1 MKRRVIASL
10 LTLVLCLTLLP
21 APAFAEEIGGTTPEP
36 AATDIYVSSTAGNDS
51 NAGTTKNTAVATL
64 AKAVEIAP
72 DGATIYVLSDLTM
85 TECARF
91 YNKNLTITSG
101 DGGSYTVTRGDGFE
115 AQSDTARS
123 WYNPAMIEVQG
134 NQEGAECGL
143 TLKNII
149 LDDAGE
155 YEGTVF
161 AQAISGKSEE
171 DKDNLVYV
179 QDAMIAS
186 NATVPCTITLGEGAV
201 LRNFGGMSAVRVT
214 DQAKLVMKSG
224 SVIEDASSITRSKGD
239 AGSVGPAGAVWL
251 QGSDFEMK
259 SGAEIKNVNGR
270 AIYADGGEVT
280 VGGTISGITG
290 NPAMWQG
297 RNGTAIHLRN
307 NATGTLTATGLITNV
322 TGGGTIVNLSGSTY
336 TMDAGSVMSGNQ
348 GNNIAAF
355 GGANTIFMN
364 GEITG
369 IRSGN
374 GNGYYDAINLQVAS
388 NATDLIYCK
397 IGATGNIHDNNVWY
411 GSVYVQGNNIE
422 LHHYGKINNNSSS
435 DKSGGIVLANNFP
448 GAKVIM
454 YDGAEVIGNKSDND
468 GAGVMVSYGTFTM
481 NGGKISGNIAMGQAG
496 GVYVRRGGQFIMN
509 GGEISN
515 NHANKYGGGV
525 SFVASDYFGYVPYV
539 ALNGGMI
546 SSNTMG
552 DSDTK
557 VSNDLGIAS
566 SDYSHIN
573 RYLYI
578 SDDVTIGN
586 KAVYFQ
592 ANSKTVTPADDSLD
606 IKLGNASTDS
616 VTALSDKATA
626 NGWNAPFATFWA
638 QRNGGA
644 ELTVGGLTL
653 DSALPQIVY
662 ALVQETGE
670 DGNPASGAEI
680 KVYSTVITSDGI
692 FLTLPNGYKNGCA
705 VALVQP
711 TTDFGSVV
719 ITGPATIEKDSAA
732 ATYEVPYTATY
743 TMSDNLLSMLKNAQS
758 GVPMTFVVE
767 LDSRLTAKKDDNGN
781 FRYNFNGD
789 GILEVDKSNITVSPD
804 GHTIT
809 VVCKPVA
816 DWTTAIGGK
825 TSVKMTLTG
834 TGVLAAKY
842 FDAGKYLNTT
852 GHIKGAIGSLPVVI
866 PANVCRT
873 KMLAPTYTVT
883 YDANGGSGTMTDQ
896 NSPYAYGAAA
906 TVLTNGFTRSGYT
919 FTGWNTQA
927 DGKGTSCKA
936 GDSINVTGNIILY
949 AQWSKNSSGR
959 DDRDSYYFAI
969 EKIDVQDS
977 HALNG
982 ATFAL
987 YQYSSDGKTVN
998 RTTAKTSRNGSESGI
1013 ALFSV
1018 DSITGNGG
1026 DWYYVEV
1033 TAPEGYVLDTTEHKI
1048 TKNDFSTSR
1057 SAAIRN
1063 AETVRNCR
1071 SSTPNVL
1078 NGDDHYAYVV
1088 GYSDG
1093 AVRPNANISRA
1104 EVATIFFR
1112 LLKDSV
1118 RDGNLTSNTYTDVP
1132 DSYWA
1137 NTAISTMAGL
1147 GIVQGRSSTAFDPNA
1162 SITRAEFAA
1171 ICARFDTG
1179 KSSGTQTFSDIKG
1192 HWAQSYIE
1200 RAAELGWIKG
1210 FEDGT
1215 FRPND
1220 CITRAQAMTMIN
1232 RVLNRIPEDASD
1244 LLPDMNVWP
1253 DCNPGDWFYLA
1264 VQEATNS
1271 HNYKHKAGNYET
1283 WISMKQD
1290 PDWTRYEN

>member
-1 MKRRVIASL
+1 MKRQVIASL

-21 APAFAEEIGGTTPEP
+21 APAFAADTGEDTPEP
-36 AATDIYVSSTAGNDS
+36 AATDIYVSSTGNDDTG
-51 NAGTTKNTAVATL
+51 AGSEGNPYATL
-64 AKAVEIAP
+64 AKAVDAA
-72 DGATIYVLSDLTM
+72 DSGATIYVMSDLTM
-85 TECARF
+85 TKCARY
-91 YNKNLTITSG
+91 YNKNLTITSYG
-101 DGGSYTVTRGDGFE
+101 ETRTVTRGDDFE
-115 AQSDTARS
+115 TLSDTARS

-134 NQEGAECGL
+134 NPEGAECGL

-149 LDDAGE
+149 LDDTGE

-171 DKDNLVYV
+171 DKGNLVYV

-224 SVIEDASSITRSKGD
+224 SKIEDTTVTDRIKGKAQD
-239 AGSVGPAGAVWL
+239 EVGPAGAIWV
-251 QGSDFEMK
+251 QGASVEMQAG
-259 SGAEIKNVNGR
+259 SEIGGVVGRAVYVDGGTAEIS
-270 AIYADGGEVT
+270 
-280 VGGTISGITG
+280 GTISEIKGD
-290 NPAMWQG
+290 AHMWQG
-297 RNGTAIHLRN
+297 KNGTAIHLRN
-307 NATGTLTATGLITNV
+307 NATGTLTATGLIANV
-322 TGGGTIVNLSGSTY
+322 TGGDTIVNLSGSTY

-348 GNNIAAF
+348 GNNIAAY

-374 GNGYYDAINLQVAS
+374 GNGNYDAINLQATS
-388 NATDLIYCK
+388 DATDLIYCK

-435 DKSGGIVLANNFP
+435 DKSGGIVLANNYT
-448 GAKVIM
+448 GAKVFM
-454 YDGAEVIGNKSDND
+454 YDGAEVIGNKSVND
-468 GAGVMVSYGTFTM
+468 GAGVMVSCGTFTM
-481 NGGKISGNIAMGQAG
+481 NGGKISGNIATGQAG

-525 SFVASDYFGYVPYV
+525 SFVASDYSGYVPYV

-586 KAVYFQ
+586 KAVYFET
-592 ANSKTVTPADDSLD
+592 NSKIVTLADDSLD

-616 VTALSDKATA
+616 NTALKNASTNDKGWA
-626 NGWNAPFATFWA
+626 NPLATFWV
-638 QRNGGA
+638 QRDGA
-644 ELTVGGLTL
+644 ASLTVGGLNPDKNLPVYVLTQKTGANGKP
-653 DSALPQIVY
+653 DSTAVNTY
-662 ALVQETGE
+662 AAAVDA
-670 DGNPASGAEI
+670 DGNVS
-680 KVYSTVITSDGI
+680 
-692 FLTLPNGYKNGCA
+692 FTLPIADVNGNGCA
-705 VALVQP
+705 VAIVQP
-711 TTDFGSVV
+711 TQDFGTLTIS
-719 ITGPATIEKDSAA
+719 GPERIKQNKTDAD
-732 ATYEVPYTATY
+732 Y
-743 TMSDNLLSMLKNAQS
+743 
-758 GVPMTFVVE
+758 
-767 LDSRLTAKKDDNGN
+767 
-781 FRYNFNGD
+781 
-789 GILEVDKSNITVSPD
+789 
-804 GHTIT
+804 
-809 VVCKPVA
+809 PVA
-816 DWTTAIGGK
+816 
-825 TSVKMTLTG
+825 
-834 TGVLAAKY
+834 
-842 FDAGKYLNTT
+842 
-852 GHIKGAIGSLPVVI
+852 
-866 PANVCRT
+866 
-873 KMLAPTYTVT
+873 YTVT
-883 YDANGGSGTMTDQ
+883 YVMSESLKNNITQAGGSAEYSLVITKDARLTGTPDSFNG
-896 NSPYAYGAAA
+896 NSIQVTYTLPNDAFVVGDSLFASAEL
-906 TVLTNGFTRSGYT
+906 TVTVGQSSYIIPSNVTETKLLGLESFHVVFNWNDGSGKTETVSVIEGEALGDKMIADPTRSGYT
-919 FTGWNTQA
+919 FTGWNTQQ
-927 DGKGTSCKA
+927 DGKGSSFDKSTV
-936 GDSINVTGNIILY
+936 ITGSLLTVY
-949 AQWSKNSSGR
+949 AQWSMNSSGGG
-959 DDRDSYYFAI
+959 SSKTYYYLAV
-969 EKIDVQDS
+969 EKVDAQDGHTLS
-977 HALNG
+977 G
-982 ATFAL
+982 ARFGL
-987 YQYSSDGKTVN
+987 YLDGRQIATATSN
-998 RTTAKTSRNGSESGI
+998 RSGI
-1013 ALFSV
+1013 AMFRVNESDYRKINAKSDL
-1018 DSITGNGG
+1018 
-1026 DWYYVEV
+1026 YYQEL
-1033 TAPEGYVLDTTEHKI
+1033 TAPEGYVVNSDEVSIEKSDLT
-1048 TKNDFSTSR
+1048 TSR
-1057 SAAIRN
+1057 SKAEKD
-1063 AETVRNCR
+1063 AETVRNYR
-1071 SSTPNVL
+1071 GSTPDLL
-1078 NGDDHYAYVV
+1078 NGDDHFAYVV
-1088 GYSDG
+1088 GYPDG
-1093 AVRPNANISRA
+1093 CVHPNALITRA
-1104 EVATIFFR
+1104 ETVTIFFR
-1112 LLKDSV
+1112 LLKDDV
-1118 RDGNLTSNTYTDVP
+1118 RDDNLRTSNTFADVP
-1132 DSYWA
+1132 NDYWA
-1137 NTAISTMAGL
+1137 NTAISTMEGL

-1200 RAAELGWIKG
+1200 RAAELGWIRG

-1232 RVLNRIPEDASD
+1232 CVLNRIPEDASD

>member
-21 APAFAEEIGGTTPEP
+21 APAFAADTREDTPEP

-51 NAGTTKNTAVATL
+51 NAGTTQNTAVATL
-64 AKAVEIAP
+64 EKAVQIAP
-72 DGATIYVLSDLTM
+72 DGATIYVMSNLTM
-85 TECARF
+85 TKCARF
-91 YNKNLTITSG
+91 YSKSLTITSLG
-101 DGGSYTVTRGDGFE
+101 DATYTITRGDNF
-115 AQSDTARS
+115 AQQQDNARS
-123 WYNPAMIEVQG
+123 TYNPAMIEVQTNG
-134 NQEGAECGL
+134 DKPAGL
-143 TLKNII
+143 TLTNII
-149 LDDAGE
+149 LDDDGKHM
-155 YEGTVF
+155 GTVF
-161 AQAISGKSEE
+161 AQASSAE
-171 DKDNLVYV
+171 DHGDNTVYV
-179 QDAMIAS
+179 QDAIIAS
-186 NATVPCTITLGEGAV
+186 NATVPCTITLGEGAI

-214 DQAKLVMKSG
+214 ERAKLVMKSD
-224 SVIEDASSITRSKGD
+224 SKIEDTPVVTDRIKG
-239 AGSVGPAGAVWL
+239 ATGSTGPAGAVWL

-348 GNNIAAF
+348 GNNIAAY

-374 GNGYYDAINLQVAS
+374 GNGNYDAINLQAAS
-388 NATDLIYCK
+388 DATDLIYCK

-435 DKSGGIVLANNFP
+435 DKSGGIVLANNFT
-448 GAKVIM
+448 GAKVFM
-454 YDGAEVIGNKSDND
+454 YDGAEVIGNKSVND
-468 GAGVMVSYGTFTM
+468 GAGVMVSCGTFTM
-481 NGGKISGNIAMGQAG
+481 NGGKISGNIATGQAG

-525 SFVASDYFGYVPYV
+525 SFVASDWGYVPYV

-586 KAVYFQ
+586 KAVYFET
-592 ANSKTVTPADDSLD
+592 NSKIVTPADDSLD

-616 VTALSDKATA
+616 NTALKNASTNDKDWA
-626 NGWNAPFATFWA
+626 NPLATFWV
-638 QRNGGA
+638 QRDGA
-644 ELTVGGLTL
+644 ASLTVGGLKLNADQQRNTL
-653 DSALPQIVY
+653 PVY
-662 ALVQETGE
+662 VLTQKTGDDGKPASSDAPINTYAAAVDA
-670 DGNPASGAEI
+670 DGN
-680 KVYSTVITSDGI
+680 VR
-692 FLTLPNGYKNGCA
+692 FTLPAADVNGYGCA
-705 VALVQP
+705 VAIVQP
-711 TTDFGSVV
+711 TQDFGKLTIS
-719 ITGPATIEKDSAA
+719 GPETIKQNKTDAD
-732 ATYEVPYTATY
+732 Y
-743 TMSDNLLSMLKNAQS
+743 
-758 GVPMTFVVE
+758 
-767 LDSRLTAKKDDNGN
+767 
-781 FRYNFNGD
+781 
-789 GILEVDKSNITVSPD
+789 
-804 GHTIT
+804 
-809 VVCKPVA
+809 PVA
-816 DWTTAIGGK
+816 
-825 TSVKMTLTG
+825 
-834 TGVLAAKY
+834 
-842 FDAGKYLNTT
+842 
-852 GHIKGAIGSLPVVI
+852 
-866 PANVCRT
+866 
-873 KMLAPTYTVT
+873 YTVT
-883 YDANGGSGTMTDQ
+883 YVMSESLKNIITQAGGSAEYSLVITKDARLTGNPGSFDG
-896 NSPYAYGAAA
+896 NSIQVTYTLPNKEFVVGDSLFASAEL
-906 TVLTNGFTRSGYT
+906 TVTVGGNRYVIPSNVTKTKLLGLESFHVVFDWNEGSGKTETVSVTEGEALGNAMIADPSRRGYT
-919 FTGWNTQA
+919 FTGWNTQQ
-927 DGKGTSCKA
+927 DGKGSSFDNSTV
-936 GDSINVTGNIILY
+936 ITGPLTVY
-949 AQWSKNSSGR
+949 AQWSENSSGGGG
-959 DDRDSYYFAI
+959 DGSKTYYYFAI
-969 EKIDVQDS
+969 EKVDAQDGS
-977 HALNG
+977 VL
-982 ATFAL
+982 
-987 YQYSSDGKTVN
+987 SSAKFGLFLDGKQIATAASN
-998 RTTAKTSRNGSESGI
+998 RSGI
-1013 ALFSV
+1013 AMFRVNASDYRKINAKSNL
-1018 DSITGNGG
+1018 
-1026 DWYYVEV
+1026 YYQEL
-1033 TAPEGYVLDTTEHKI
+1033 TAPEGYVVNSDEVSIEKSNLTTSWSKAEK
-1048 TKNDFSTSR
+1048 D
-1057 SAAIRN
+1057 
-1063 AETVRNCR
+1063 AETVRNYR
-1071 SSTPNVL
+1071 GSTPDLL
-1078 NGDDHYAYVV
+1078 NGDDHFAYVV
-1088 GYSDG
+1088 GYQDG
-1093 AVRPNANISRA
+1093 CVHPNALITRA
-1104 EVATIFFR
+1104 ETATIFFR
-1112 LLKDSV
+1112 LLKDDV
-1118 RDGNLTSNTYTDVP
+1118 RDDNLRTSNTFADVSN
-1132 DSYWA
+1132 DYWA

>member
-21 APAFAEEIGGTTPEP
+21 APAFAADTREDTPEP

-51 NAGTTKNTAVATL
+51 NAGTTQNTAVATL
-64 AKAVEIAP
+64 EKAVQIAP
-72 DGATIYVLSDLTM
+72 DGATIYVMSNLTM
-85 TECARF
+85 TKCARF
-91 YNKNLTITSG
+91 YSKSLTITSG
-101 DGGSYTVTRGDGFE
+101 EGGPYTVTRSEGF
-115 AQSDTARS
+115 ATQNDIARS
-123 WYNPAMIEVQG
+123 WYNPAMVEVQTNG
-134 NQEGAECGL
+134 DKPAGL
-143 TLKNII
+143 TLTNII
-149 LDDAGE
+149 LDDAGKH
-155 YEGTVF
+155 EGAVF
-161 AQAISGKSEE
+161 AQAVSDDGTGL
-171 DKDNLVYV
+171 DLTGNTNCV
-179 QDAMIAS
+179 QDAIIAS
-186 NATVPCTITLGEGAV
+186 NATVPTTITLGKGAV
-201 LRNFGGMSAVRVT
+201 LRNFGGMSAVRAT
-214 DQAKLVMKSG
+214 GEAKLVMEPG
-224 SVIEDASSITRSKGD
+224 SVIKDTLSGYTRSKGTD
-239 AGSVGPAGAVWL
+239 TRSVGPAGAVWL

-270 AIYADGGEVT
+270 AIYADGGSVS

-626 NGWNAPFATFWA
+626 NGWNAPLATFWT
-638 QRNGGA
+638 QRSGAA

-653 DSALPQIVY
+653 DDNLPQIVY

-670 DGNPASGAEI
+670 DGTPKSGADV
-680 KVYSTVITSDGI
+680 KVYNTDITNDDIRVI
-692 FLTLPNGYKNGCA
+692 LPNGAENGHA

-711 TTDFGSVV
+711 TTDYGDVV
-719 ITGPATIEKDSAA
+719 ITGPEEIAKDLTAE
-732 ATYEVPYTATY
+732 TYEVPYTATY

-767 LDSRLTAKKDDNGN
+767 LDSRLTAKKGLDGN
-781 FRYNFNGD
+781 YDFLFDGA
-789 GILEVDKSNITVSPD
+789 GILEVNTITESPD
-804 GHTIT
+804 EHTIT
-809 VVCKPVA
+809 VLCKPVA
-816 DWTTAIGGK
+816 DWKNAIKDK
-825 TSVKMTLTG
+825 TSVVMTLTG
-834 TGVLAAKY
+834 TGVLDTDD
-842 FDAGKYLNTT
+842 FEPGDYLNTT
-852 GHIKGAIGSLPVVI
+852 GHIVGMIDQSTSVLI
-866 PANVCRT
+866 PANLCRT
-873 KMLAPTYTVT
+873 KMIGRYDVIFDWNDGSNKKKTVSVVE
-883 YDANGGSGTMTDQ
+883 GGTVGDQ
-896 NSPYAYGAAA
+896 MPADPS
-906 TVLTNGFTRSGYT
+906 RSGYT
-919 FTGWNTQA
+919 FTGWNTKT
-927 DGKGTSCKA
+927 DGTGNVFTSTT
-936 GDSINVTGNIILY
+936 NVTDDLTVY
-949 AQWSKNSSGR
+949 AQWKRNGGGGGSTNYYLALKKVDAQDGHALSGAQFGLYQDGKQLATATSDRNGLVMFTLSSKN
-959 DDRDSYYFAI
+959 Y
-969 EKIDVQDS
+969 K
-977 HALNG
+977 N
-982 ATFAL
+982 L
-987 YQYSSDGKTVN
+987 YCQ
-998 RTTAKTSRNGSESGI
+998 ELI
-1013 ALFSV
+1013 
-1018 DSITGNGG
+1018 
-1026 DWYYVEV
+1026 
-1033 TAPEGYVLDTTEHKI
+1033 APEGYVMNKDKI
-1048 TKNDFSTSR
+1048 TVSANDLTTSR
-1057 SAAIRN
+1057 TTAEKS
-1063 AETVRNCR
+1063 AETVRNYR
-1071 SSTPNVL
+1071 GVTPDLL
-1078 NGDDHYAYVV
+1078 NDADHFAYVI
-1088 GYSDG
+1088 GYPDG
-1093 AVRPNANISRA
+1093 AVRPQGNITRA
-1104 EVATIFFR
+1104 ETATIFFR
-1112 LLKDSV
+1112 LLKDAV
-1118 RDGNLTSNTYTDVP
+1118 RNGNLLTSNAYQDVAS
-1132 DSYWA
+1132 SYWA
-1137 NTAISTMAGL
+1137 NTAISTMTGL
-1147 GIVQGRSSTAFDPNA
+1147 GILQGRDSATFDPNA
-1162 SITRAEFAA
+1162 PITRAEFAA

-1179 KSSGTQTFSDIKG
+1179 KSSGSQTFSDIRG
-1192 HWAQSYIE
+1192 HWAQDYIE
-1200 RAAELGWIKG
+1200 RAAELGWVKG
-1210 FEDGT
+1210 FEDGS

-1283 WISMKQD
+1283 WISMKED

>member
-21 APAFAEEIGGTTPEP
+21 APAFAADTGEDTPEP
-36 AATDIYVSSTAGNDS
+36 AATGIYVSSTGNDATGNGS
-51 NAGTTKNTAVATL
+51 QSAPYATL
-64 AKAVEIAP
+64 AKAVGEAV
-72 DGATIYVLSDLTM
+72 DGATIYVMSDLIM
-85 TECARF
+85 TSCARF
-91 YNKNLTITSG
+91 YGKQLTITSY
-101 DGGSYTVTRGDGFE
+101 GGEKTYIVTRGDNFE
-115 AQSDTARS
+115 QQQDVARRT
-123 WYNPAMIEVQG
+123 YNPAMIEVQTNG
-134 NQEGAECGL
+134 DKPAGL
-143 TLKNII
+143 TLTNII
-149 LDDAGE
+149 LDDAGKH
-155 YEGTVF
+155 EGAVF
-161 AQAISGKSEE
+161 AQAVSDDGTGL
-171 DKDNLVYV
+171 DLTGNTNCV
-179 QDAMIAS
+179 QDAIIAS
-186 NATVPCTITLGEGAV
+186 NATVPTTITLGKGAV
-201 LRNFGGMSAVRVT
+201 LRNFGGMSAVRAT
-214 DQAKLVMKSG
+214 GEAKLVMEPG
-224 SVIEDASSITRSKGD
+224 SVIKDTLSGYTRSKGTD
-239 AGSVGPAGAVWL
+239 TRSVGPAGAVWL

-270 AIYADGGEVT
+270 AIYADGGSVS

-348 GNNIAAF
+348 GNNIAAY

-374 GNGYYDAINLQVAS
+374 GNGNYDAINLQAAS
-388 NATDLIYCK
+388 DATDLIYCK

-435 DKSGGIVLANNFP
+435 DKSGGIVLANNFT
-448 GAKVIM
+448 GAKVFM
-454 YDGAEVIGNKSDND
+454 YDGAEVIGNKSVND
-468 GAGVMVSYGTFTM
+468 GAGVMVSCGTFTM
-481 NGGKISGNIAMGQAG
+481 NGGKISGNIATGQAG

-525 SFVASDYFGYVPYV
+525 SFVASDWGYVPYV

-586 KAVYFQ
+586 KAVYFET
-592 ANSKTVTPADDSLD
+592 NSKIVTPADDSLD

-616 VTALSDKATA
+616 NTALKNASTNDKGWA
-626 NGWNAPFATFWA
+626 NPLATFWV
-638 QRNGGA
+638 QRDGA
-644 ELTVGGLTL
+644 AILTVGGLNPDKNLPVYVLTQKTGANGKP
-653 DSALPQIVY
+653 DSTAVNTY
-662 ALVQETGE
+662 AAAVDA
-670 DGNPASGAEI
+670 DGNVS
-680 KVYSTVITSDGI
+680 
-692 FLTLPNGYKNGCA
+692 FTLPIADVNGNGCA
-705 VALVQP
+705 VAIVQP
-711 TTDFGSVV
+711 TQNFGTLT
-719 ITGPATIEKDSAA
+719 IRGPETIKQNK
-732 ATYEVPYTATY
+732 T
-743 TMSDNLLSMLKNAQS
+743 NA
-758 GVPMTFVVE
+758 
-767 LDSRLTAKKDDNGN
+767 D
-781 FRYNFNGD
+781 Y
-789 GILEVDKSNITVSPD
+789 
-804 GHTIT
+804 
-809 VVCKPVA
+809 PVA
-816 DWTTAIGGK
+816 
-825 TSVKMTLTG
+825 
-834 TGVLAAKY
+834 
-842 FDAGKYLNTT
+842 
-852 GHIKGAIGSLPVVI
+852 
-866 PANVCRT
+866 
-873 KMLAPTYTVT
+873 YTVT
-883 YDANGGSGTMTDQ
+883 YVMSESLKNIITQAGDSAEYSLVITKDARLTGNPGSFDGNSIQVTYTLPNNAFVVGDSLFASAELTVTVGGKHYVIPSNVTKTKLLGLESFHVVFDWNEGSGKTE
-896 NSPYAYGAAA
+896 
-906 TVLTNGFTRSGYT
+906 TVSVTEGEALGNAMIADPSRRGYT
-919 FTGWNTQA
+919 FTGWNTQQ
-927 DGKGTSCKA
+927 DGKGSSFDNRTV
-936 GDSINVTGNIILY
+936 ITGSMTVY
-949 AQWSKNSSGR
+949 AQWSENSSGSGG
-959 DDRDSYYFAI
+959 DGSKTYYYFAI
-969 EKIDVQDS
+969 EKVDAQDGS
-977 HALNG
+977 VL
-982 ATFAL
+982 
-987 YQYSSDGKTVN
+987 SSAKFGLFLDGKQIATAASN
-998 RTTAKTSRNGSESGI
+998 RSGI
-1013 ALFSV
+1013 AMFRVNASDYRKINAKSDL
-1018 DSITGNGG
+1018 
-1026 DWYYVEV
+1026 YYQEL
-1033 TAPEGYVLDTTEHKI
+1033 TAPEGYVVNSDEVSIEKSNLTTSWSKAEK
-1048 TKNDFSTSR
+1048 D
-1057 SAAIRN
+1057 
-1063 AETVRNCR
+1063 AETVRNYR
-1071 SSTPNVL
+1071 GSTPDLL
-1078 NGDDHYAYVV
+1078 NGDDHFAYVV
-1088 GYSDG
+1088 GYQDG
-1093 AVRPNANISRA
+1093 CVHPNALITRA
-1104 EVATIFFR
+1104 ETATIFFR
-1112 LLKDSV
+1112 LLKDDV
-1118 RDGNLTSNTYTDVP
+1118 RDDNLRTSNTFADVP
-1132 DSYWA
+1132 NDYWA

>member
-21 APAFAEEIGGTTPEP
+21 APAFAAGTGEDTPEP

-51 NAGTTKNTAVATL
+51 NAGTTQDTAVATL
-64 AKAVEIAP
+64 ANAVEIAP
-72 DGATIYVLSDLTM
+72 DGATIYVMSNLTM
-85 TECARF
+85 TKCARF
-91 YNKNLTITSG
+91 YSKSLTITSLG
-101 DGGSYTVTRGDGFE
+101 DATYTITRGDNF
-115 AQSDTARS
+115 AQQQDNARS
-123 WYNPAMIEVQG
+123 TYNPAMIEVQTNG
-134 NQEGAECGL
+134 DKPASL
-143 TLKNII
+143 TLTNII
-149 LDDAGE
+149 FDDAGKKK
-155 YEGTVF
+155 GTVF
-161 AQAISGKSEE
+161 AQAVSADGTGTADTSHNT
-171 DKDNLVYV
+171 DYV
-179 QDAMIAS
+179 QDAIIAS
-186 NATVPCTITLGEGAV
+186 NATVASTITLGEGAV
-201 LRNFGGMSAVRVT
+201 LCNFGGMSAVRVT

-224 SVIEDASSITRSKGD
+224 SVIEDTLSGYTRSKGTD
-239 AGSVGPAGAVWL
+239 TRSVGPAGAVWL
-251 QGSDFEMK
+251 QGGSLEMEN
-259 SGAEIKNVNGR
+259 GAKIRNINGR
-270 AIYADGGEVT
+270 AVYADGGSVS
-280 VGGTISGITG
+280 VGGTIGGITG

-586 KAVYFQ
+586 KAIYFEKDT
-592 ANSKTVTPADDSLD
+592 KTVTPAADSLD

-616 VTALSDKATA
+616 NTALKNASTNDKDWA
-626 NGWNAPFATFWA
+626 NPLATFWV
-638 QRNGGA
+638 QRDGA
-644 ELTVGGLTL
+644 ASLTVGGLKP
-653 DSALPQIVY
+653 DKNLPVY
-662 ALVQETGE
+662 VLTQKTGDDGKPASSNAPINTYAAAVDA
-670 DGNPASGAEI
+670 DGN
-680 KVYSTVITSDGI
+680 VR
-692 FLTLPNGYKNGCA
+692 FTLPAADVNGSGCA
-705 VALVQP
+705 VAIVQP
-711 TTDFGSVV
+711 TQDFGTLT
-719 ITGPATIEKDSAA
+719 IRGPETIKQNK
-732 ATYEVPYTATY
+732 T
-743 TMSDNLLSMLKNAQS
+743 NA
-758 GVPMTFVVE
+758 
-767 LDSRLTAKKDDNGN
+767 D
-781 FRYNFNGD
+781 Y
-789 GILEVDKSNITVSPD
+789 
-804 GHTIT
+804 
-809 VVCKPVA
+809 PVA
-816 DWTTAIGGK
+816 
-825 TSVKMTLTG
+825 
-834 TGVLAAKY
+834 
-842 FDAGKYLNTT
+842 
-852 GHIKGAIGSLPVVI
+852 
-866 PANVCRT
+866 
-873 KMLAPTYTVT
+873 YTVT
-883 YDANGGSGTMTDQ
+883 YVMSESLKNIITQAGGSAKYSLVITKDARLTGNPGSFDG
-896 NSPYAYGAAA
+896 NSIQVTYTLPNKEFVVGDSLFASAEL
-906 TVLTNGFTRSGYT
+906 TVTVGGNRYVIPSNVTKTKLLGLESFHVVFDWNEGSGKTETVSVTEGEALGNAMIADPSRRGYT
-919 FTGWNTQA
+919 FTGWNTQQ
-927 DGKGTSCKA
+927 DGKGSSFDNRTV
-936 GDSINVTGNIILY
+936 ITGSMTVY
-949 AQWSKNSSGR
+949 AQWSENSSGSGG
-959 DDRDSYYFAI
+959 DGSKTYYYFAI
-969 EKIDVQDS
+969 EKVDAQDGS
-977 HALNG
+977 VL
-982 ATFAL
+982 
-987 YQYSSDGKTVN
+987 SSAKFGLFLDGKQIATAASN
-998 RTTAKTSRNGSESGI
+998 RSGI
-1013 ALFSV
+1013 AMFRVNASDYRKINAKSDL
-1018 DSITGNGG
+1018 
-1026 DWYYVEV
+1026 YYQEL
-1033 TAPEGYVLDTTEHKI
+1033 TAPEGYVVNSDEVSIEKSNLTTSWSKAEK
-1048 TKNDFSTSR
+1048 D
-1057 SAAIRN
+1057 
-1063 AETVRNCR
+1063 AETVRNYR
-1071 SSTPNVL
+1071 GSTPDLL
-1078 NGDDHYAYVV
+1078 NGDDHFAYVV
-1088 GYSDG
+1088 GYQDG
-1093 AVRPNANISRA
+1093 CVHPNALITRA
-1104 EVATIFFR
+1104 ETATIFFR
-1112 LLKDSV
+1112 LLKDDV
-1118 RDGNLTSNTYTDVP
+1118 RDDNLRTSNTFADVP
-1132 DSYWA
+1132 NDYWA
-1137 NTAISTMAGL
+1137 NTAISTMTGL
-1147 GIVQGRSSTAFDPNA
+1147 GILQGRDSATFDPNA
-1162 SITRAEFAA
+1162 PITRAEFAA

-1179 KSSGTQTFSDIKG
+1179 KSSGSQTFSDIRG
-1192 HWAQSYIE
+1192 HWAQDYIE
-1200 RAAELGWIKG
+1200 RAAELGWVKG

-1271 HNYKHKAGNYET
+1271 RNYKHKAGNYET
-1283 WISMKQD
+1283 WINMKQD

>member
-21 APAFAEEIGGTTPEP
+21 APAFAADTGEDTPEP
-36 AATDIYVSSTAGNDS
+36 AATDIYVSSTGNDDTG
-51 NAGTTKNTAVATL
+51 AGSEGNPYATL
-64 AKAVEIAP
+64 AKAVDAA
-72 DGATIYVLSDLTM
+72 DSGATIYVMSDLTM
-85 TECARF
+85 TKCAWY
-91 YNKNLTITSG
+91 YNKNLTITSYG
-101 DGGSYTVTRGDGFE
+101 ETRTVTRGDDFE
-115 AQSDTARS
+115 TLSDTARS

-134 NQEGAECGL
+134 NPEGAECGL

-149 LDDAGE
+149 LDDTGE

-171 DKDNLVYV
+171 DKGNLVYV

-224 SVIEDASSITRSKGD
+224 SKIEDTAVTDRIKGKAQD
-239 AGSVGPAGAVWL
+239 EVGPAGAIWV
-251 QGSDFEMK
+251 QSASVEMQAGSEIGGVVGRAVYVD
-259 SGAEIKNVNGR
+259 GGTAEIS
-270 AIYADGGEVT
+270 
-280 VGGTISGITG
+280 GTISEIKGD
-290 NPAMWQG
+290 AHMWQG
-297 RNGTAIHLRN
+297 KNGTAIHLRN
-307 NATGTLTATGLITNV
+307 NATGTLTATGLIANV

-348 GNNIAAF
+348 GNNIAAL

-374 GNGYYDAINLQVAS
+374 GNGNYDAINLQAAS
-388 NATDLIYCK
+388 DATDLIYCK

-435 DKSGGIVLANNFP
+435 DKSGGIVLANNFT
-448 GAKVIM
+448 GAKVFM
-454 YDGAEVIGNKSDND
+454 YDGAEVIGNKSVND
-468 GAGVMVSYGTFTM
+468 GAGVMVSCGTFTM
-481 NGGKISGNIAMGQAG
+481 NGGKISGNIATGQAG

-525 SFVASDYFGYVPYV
+525 SFVASDWGYVPYV

-586 KAVYFQ
+586 KAVYFET
-592 ANSKTVTPADDSLD
+592 NSKIVTPADDSLD

-616 VTALSDKATA
+616 NTALKNASTNDKGWA
-626 NGWNAPFATFWA
+626 NPLATFWV
-638 QRNGGA
+638 QRDGA
-644 ELTVGGLTL
+644 AILTVGGLNPDKNLPVYVLTQKTGANGKP
-653 DSALPQIVY
+653 DSTAVNTY
-662 ALVQETGE
+662 AAAVDA
-670 DGNPASGAEI
+670 DGNVS
-680 KVYSTVITSDGI
+680 
-692 FLTLPNGYKNGCA
+692 FTLPIADVNGNGCA
-705 VALVQP
+705 VAIVQP
-711 TTDFGSVV
+711 TQNFGTLTISGPETIKQNKTD
-719 ITGPATIEKDSAA
+719 AD
-732 ATYEVPYTATY
+732 Y
-743 TMSDNLLSMLKNAQS
+743 
-758 GVPMTFVVE
+758 
-767 LDSRLTAKKDDNGN
+767 
-781 FRYNFNGD
+781 
-789 GILEVDKSNITVSPD
+789 
-804 GHTIT
+804 
-809 VVCKPVA
+809 PVA
-816 DWTTAIGGK
+816 
-825 TSVKMTLTG
+825 
-834 TGVLAAKY
+834 
-842 FDAGKYLNTT
+842 
-852 GHIKGAIGSLPVVI
+852 
-866 PANVCRT
+866 
-873 KMLAPTYTVT
+873 YTVT
-883 YDANGGSGTMTDQ
+883 YVMSESLKSIITQAVGNAEYSLVITKDARLTGTPDRFDENSIQVTYTLPNSEFVAGDSLFASAELTVTVGQSSYIIPSNVTETKLLGIDSFNVVFDWNDGSGKTE
-896 NSPYAYGAAA
+896 
-906 TVLTNGFTRSGYT
+906 TVSVIEGEALGDKMIADPTRSGYT
-919 FTGWNTQA
+919 FTGWNTQQ
-927 DGKGTSCKA
+927 DGKGSSFDKSTV
-936 GDSINVTGNIILY
+936 ITGSLLTVY
-949 AQWSKNSSGR
+949 AQWSMNSSGGG
-959 DDRDSYYFAI
+959 SSKTYYYLAV
-969 EKIDVQDS
+969 EKVDAQDGHTLS
-977 HALNG
+977 G
-982 ATFAL
+982 ARFGL
-987 YQYSSDGKTVN
+987 YLDGRQIATATSN
-998 RTTAKTSRNGSESGI
+998 RSGI
-1013 ALFSV
+1013 ALFRIDESA
-1018 DSITGNGG
+1018 
-1026 DWYYVEV
+1026 YR
-1033 TAPEGYVLDTTEHKI
+1033 KI
-1048 TKNDFSTSR
+1048 TAESELYYQELAAPDGYIMSGDKVGIEKSDLTTSQTN
-1057 SAAIRN
+1057 AELN
-1063 AETVRNCR
+1063 AETVRNYR
-1071 SSTPNVL
+1071 GSTPDLL
-1078 NGDDHYAYVV
+1078 NGDDHFAYVV
-1088 GYSDG
+1088 GYQDG
-1093 AVRPNANISRA
+1093 CVHPNALITRA
-1104 EVATIFFR
+1104 ETATIFFR
-1112 LLKDSV
+1112 LLKDDV
-1118 RDGNLTSNTYTDVP
+1118 RDDNLRTSNTFADVP
-1132 DSYWA
+1132 NDYWA